1 MITAHPN
8 PAASR
13 LHLQAA
19 LLALLVAACAVAG
32 ALFYCRDLEARYI
45 HALAPEFTEEKLQGA
60 ALQKEAFRQGDLLV
74 LYGSSELVKEM
85 PNNAVEFFSDYP
97 TGFRVFPVGKPGTT
111 ALAILQKLAAVG
123 SEAGGRKLV
132 YSISP
137 GWFFTERFEPK
148 YYEGNFSDMQAL
160 EFIFSRA
167 LSHDLKR
174 DVARRMITY
183 PTTTDDSWLLEFAV
197 DQLAGD
203 SPVERA
209 LFAGIW
215 PLGQL
220 QLWVGRAQDH
230 FSATLHI
237 LDEDERLNATA
248 KVGQRVINWNDI
260 LKRAAQFANATVVR
274 TKQNEVAARKRL
286 KSNRAKQFEYGLAH
300 AQEWTDFELL
310 LRTCQELGAQPL
322 FLSMPIEDIR
332 LEVYGLDA
340 SARNAYVTRLQGLT
354 DRFHYPL
361 LMFRDQENN
370 PEFLYDFQDHLSA
383 EGWLFYNKALDDF
396 YHGRISS
403 L

>member
-1 MITAHPN
+1 MN
-8 PAASR
+8 PSPSNPTASR
-13 LHLQAA
+13 PHLHAA
-19 LLALLVAACAVAG
+19 LVALLLAACAVTAG
-32 ALFYCRDLEARYI
+32 LFYCRDLEARYI

-97 TGFRVFPVGKPGTT
+97 TGFRVFPVGKPGAT

-123 SEAGGRKLV
+123 SEASGHKLV

-137 GWFFTERFEPK
+137 GWYFTEQFDPK

-160 EFIFSRA
+160 ELVFSRE
-167 LSHDLKR
+167 LSYGLKR
-174 DVARRMITY
+174 DVARRMTAY
-183 PTTTDDSWLLEFAV
+183 PTTTDDSWLLEFAA
-197 DQLAGD
+197 DRLADD
-203 SPVERA
+203 SRFDRA
-209 LFAGIW
+209 LFAAVW

-220 QLWVGRAQDH
+220 QLGIGRAQDH
-230 FSATLHI
+230 FSAALHI
-237 LDEDERLNATA
+237 LDEDDRLNPTA
-248 KVGQRVINWNDI
+248 KAARRVLNWNDI
-260 LKRAAQFANATVVR
+260 MKRAAQFANAAAVR
-274 TKQNEVAARKRL
+274 TKQNEVAARKRQ

-310 LRTCQELGAQPL
+310 LRTCRELGAQPL

-340 SARNAYVTRLQGLT
+340 SARASYVARLQSLA
-354 DRFHYPL
+354 DRYQYPL

-370 PEFLYDFQDHLSA
+370 PAFLYDFQDHLSA

>member
-1 MITAHPN
+1 MNSVRPE
-8 PAASR
+8 PAATR

-19 LLALLVAACAVAG
+19 LLALLLAACAAAG
-32 ALFYCRDLEARYI
+32 GLYYCRNLEARYI

-123 SEAGGRKLV
+123 PEARGRKLV

-137 GWFFTERFEPK
+137 GWYFTEQFDPK

-160 EFIFSRA
+160 ELVFSRE
-167 LSHDLKR
+167 LSHELKR
-174 DVARRMITY
+174 DVARRMIDY
-183 PTTTDDSWLLEFAV
+183 PTTTDDSWLLDFAA
-197 DQLAGD
+197 DRLADD
-203 SPVERA
+203 STFDRA
-209 LFAGIW
+209 LLAAVW

-220 QLWVGRAQDH
+220 QLGLGRAQDH
-230 FSATLHI
+230 FSAALHI
-237 LDEDERLNATA
+237 LDEDEQLNPTA
-248 KVGQRVINWNDI
+248 KTGRRVLNWNDI
-260 LKRAAQFANATVVR
+260 LKRAAKFANAAAVR
-274 TKQNEVAARKRL
+274 TKQNEVAARKRQ

-332 LEVYGLDA
+332 LEVYGLDP
-340 SARNAYVTRLQGLT
+340 SARASYVTRLQGLA

-361 LMFRDQENN
+361 LMFRDQEKN
-370 PEFLYDFQDHLSA
+370 PAFLFDFQDHLSG